1 MMKCIMI
8 WLKLFTLKLLI
19 NMNVLETANILLDY
33 YTPVFVRMGIVN
45 NKKIQDPGFKYI
57 VNDNIYDVYLN
68 SIWDPNTSN
77 MIPGNELRIQ
87 VSSRQETN
95 IFEHSC
101 SEIERLD
108 ILRKMDEVSKKWY
121 KNYVERIK
129 VPIPNN
135 NFDPVIEMNSV
146 EVTAPSDLV

>member
-1 MMKCIMI
+1 
-8 WLKLFTLKLLI
+8 
-19 NMNVLETANILLDY
+19 MNVLETANILLDY

-45 NKKIQDPGFKYI
+45 NKKILNPGFKYI

-68 SIWDPNTSN
+68 TKWDSN
-77 MIPGNELRIQ
+77 IVDMVSGDELRIQ
-87 VSSRQETN
+87 ISGAQETN

-101 SEIERLD
+101 NEIERLD

-121 KNYVERIK
+121 KNYVEKIK

-135 NFDPVIEMNSV
+135 TLDPVIEMKGV

>member
-1 MMKCIMI
+1 
-8 WLKLFTLKLLI
+8 
-19 NMNVLETANILLDY
+19 MNVLETVNILLDY

-45 NKKIQDPGFKYI
+45 NKKILNPGFKYI

-68 SIWDPNTSN
+68 TKWDSN
-77 MIPGNELRIQ
+77 ISDMIPGNELRIQ
-87 VSSRQETN
+87 VSSGQENN

-101 SEIERLD
+101 NEIERLD

-121 KNYVERIK
+121 KNYIEKIK

-135 NFDPVIEMNSV
+135 NFDPVIEMKGV

>member
-1 MMKCIMI
+1 
-8 WLKLFTLKLLI
+8 
-19 NMNVLETANILLDY
+19 MNVLETANILLDY

-45 NKKIQDPGFKYI
+45 NKKILDPGFKYI
-57 VNDNIYDVYLN
+57 INDNIYDVYLN
-68 SIWDPNTSN
+68 AICDPNTSD
-77 MIPGNELRIQ
+77 MIPGSELRIQ
-87 VSSRQETN
+87 VFNRQEYN

-101 SEIERLD
+101 NEIERLD

-121 KNYVERIK
+121 KDYVEKIK

-135 NFDPVIEMNSV
+135 NLDPVIEMKGV

>member
-1 MMKCIMI
+1 
-8 WLKLFTLKLLI
+8 
-19 NMNVLETANILLDY
+19 MNVLETANILFDY

-45 NKKIQDPGFKYI
+45 NKKILNPGFKYI

-68 SIWDPNTSN
+68 TIWDSN
-77 MIPGNELRIQ
+77 ISDMIPGNELRIQ
-87 VSSRQETN
+87 VSIEQETN

-101 SEIERLD
+101 NEIERLD
-108 ILRKMDEVSKKWY
+108 ILKKMDKVSKDWY
-121 KNYVERIK
+121 KNYVEQIK

-135 NFDPVIEMNSV
+135 TLDPVIEMKGV

>member
-1 MMKCIMI
+1 
-8 WLKLFTLKLLI
+8 
-19 NMNVLETANILLDY
+19 MNVLETANILLDY

-45 NKKIQDPGFKYI
+45 NKKVLNPGFKYI

-68 SIWDPNTSN
+68 TKWDSN
-77 MIPGNELRIQ
+77 LSDMIPGDELRIQ
-87 VSSRQETN
+87 VSIRQENN

-101 SEIERLD
+101 NEIERLD

-121 KNYVERIK
+121 KNYIEKIK
-129 VPIPNN
+129 VSIPNN
-135 NFDPVIEMNSV
+135 TLDPVIEMKGV